1 MSILLW
7 CIIILVAY
15 LLFMLWIGNY
25 AAAHSTG
32 ITEAD
37 YFVTGW
43 KTSWIGISFSI
54 AATFASGA
62 YVLGTIGVFY
72 GNPSALTGYAF
83 GTTFAPFLLWI
94 LGRRIWAIGRKYGYS
109 TFTDLIG
116 DYYQSEKLRVV
127 VSILICIFFAPYL
140 AVNFIAPA
148 ILITQ
153 VSGGG
158 PAVFWLSCLVFGVI
172 TTIYTWRGGMR
183 AVIWTDIAQTIIM
196 IVGFAIIIPI
206 LFGIGGGWSA
216 VWEKLPEKIA
226 TYKPDGGSFW
236 IVLSWFWIVGFM
248 QTGNPDRAFR
258 LLVASDLRQIRK
270 GCIASIVL
278 LTIWSLVGFF
288 LGWSLAVVV
297 PGIAK
302 TDMAFG
308 EAINKFIPW
317 MMPVLMVVVWAGGM
331 STLDS
336 GMIAISAMLS
346 KDVYRRNINRQATDK
361 QVYKVGQGINI
372 VLGILAFIVAG
383 LNLKTLWF
391 FVGSTAAIS
400 MQWTPMIIGA
410 LYWKRATAAGAW
422 AGFLIGVGITAL
434 FYYVTTCPI
443 PGPGGPAILGLV
455 INIIVYVVV
464 SLATKPPEEKHIAKF
479 QGIFQPG

>member
-1 MSILLW
+1 
-7 CIIILVAY
+7 
-15 LLFMLWIGNY
+15 MLWIGNY

-62 YVLGTIGVFY
+62 FVLGTIGVFY

-153 VSGGG
+153 VTGGG

-196 IVGFAIIIPI
+196 IIGFAIIIPI

-216 VWEKLPEKIA
+216 VWEELQKKSLPINPMA
-226 TYKPDGGSFW
+226 GASGSCSPGSESLGSCNREPRQGVPF
-236 IVLSWFWIVGFM
+236 IG
-248 QTGNPDRAFR
+248 
-258 LLVASDLRQIRK
+258 ASDPRSIRK

-288 LGWSLAVVV
+288 LG
-297 PGIAK
+297 
-302 TDMAFG
+302 
-308 EAINKFIPW
+308 
-317 MMPVLMVVVWAGGM
+317 
-331 STLDS
+331 
-336 GMIAISAMLS
+336 
-346 KDVYRRNINRQATDK
+346 
-361 QVYKVGQGINI
+361 
-372 VLGILAFIVAG
+372 
-383 LNLKTLWF
+383 
-391 FVGSTAAIS
+391 
-400 MQWTPMIIGA
+400 
-410 LYWKRATAAGAW
+410 
-422 AGFLIGVGITAL
+422 
-434 FYYVTTCPI
+434 
-443 PGPGGPAILGLV
+443 
-455 INIIVYVVV
+455 
-464 SLATKPPEEKHIAKF
+464 
-479 QGIFQPG
+479 

>member
-7 CIIILVAY
+7 CIIILVPY

-25 AAAHSTG
+25 AASKSTG
-32 ITEAD
+32 KTEAD

-43 KTSWIGISFSI
+43 KTSWIGVSFSI

-72 GNPSALTGYAF
+72 GNPANLTGYAF
-83 GTTFAPFLLWI
+83 GTTFAPFMLWI
-94 LGRRIWAIGRKYGYS
+94 LGRRIWALGRKYGYS

-116 DYYQSEKLRVV
+116 DFYQSEKLRVV

-140 AVNFIAPA
+140 AVNFMAPA
-148 ILITQ
+148 ILFQQ
-153 VSGGG
+153 VSGG
-158 PAVFWLSCLVFGVI
+158 AVPFWASCLVFGLI

-206 LFGIGGGWSA
+206 LLNIGGGWSA

-258 LLVASDLRQIRK
+258 LLTASSLGQIRK
-270 GCIASIVL
+270 GVLASLVL
-278 LTIWSLVGFF
+278 LTIWSVVGFF
-288 LGWSLAVVV
+288 LGWSLAVVL

-317 MMPVLMVVVWAGGM
+317 TMPVLMVVVWAGGM

-336 GMIAISAMLS
+336 GMIAISAMLT
-346 KDVYRRNINRQATDK
+346 KDVYRRNINRQATDE
-361 QVYKVGQGINI
+361 QVYRVGQRISI
-372 VLGILAFIVAG
+372 ALGVFAFILAM

-391 FVGSTAAIS
+391 FVGAGAAVA
-400 MQWTPMIIGA
+400 MQWTPSIIAA
-410 LYWKRATAAGAW
+410 LYWKKATTAGAW
-422 AGFLIGVGITAL
+422 AGILTGIGLTAL
-434 FYYVTTCPI
+434 FYYVVKCPI
-443 PGPGGPAILGLV
+443 PGPGGAAIIGMVANVLALV
-455 INIIVYVVV
+455 LV
-464 SLATKPPEEKHIAKF
+464 SSATRPMDGKHVAKY
-479 QGIFQPG
+479 QGIFR